1 MLHFYIDTLEMDG
14 WGYVDTCTTFKEGG
28 KSSYHYPFLT
38 LANIDPLII
47 LMGENLDHISNGW
60 IL

>member
-14 WGYVDTCTTFKEGG
+14 CGYVDTCTTFKEGG
-28 KSSYHYPFLT
+28 KSSFITIYPFLT

-47 LMGENLDHISNGW
+47 LMGENLDRIRNG
-60 IL
+60 